1 MKRTNVIACAAA
13 VIMGFSVL
21 SACGQKSDPPVS
33 EAASE
38 TESEGKA
45 DLEKDAKE
53 ETVKAAGKETEEV
66 TAKETESQAEEKIV
80 TGRVDG
86 VERTVVTI
94 SGQDDLEYQIDLKE
108 AKTENSLEVNE
119 GDEIQVTFLDDGS
132 TVKRALSYVMISSTA
147 LEGDRDPVI
156 AGVIV
161 QADGHSVT
169 IEAASQN
176 QYTFSTQIAQL
187 VTGETGLAAGNHVEI
202 TYLDSLEKGTALRV
216 ITEEASGDVEAT
228 YNVMAG
234 RLVSVSDTALD
245 IQADD
250 GSRFTFAVGDS
261 IDVTELEAGQEL
273 EVTYG
278 GSLTRQNATAE
289 DVEER

>member
-1 MKRTNVIACAAA
+1 MKRANVAACITA
-13 VIMGFSVL
+13 VIMSLAVL

-38 TESEGKA
+38 TESEGKTGSG
-45 DLEKDAKE
+45 DLEEDTKE
-53 ETVKAAGKETEEV
+53 ETAEAATV
-66 TAKETESQAEEKIV
+66 KETESQAEEKII

-86 VERTVVTI
+86 IERTVVTI

-108 AKTENSLEVNE
+108 AKTENSLEVSE

-156 AGVIV
+156 AGVII
-161 QADGHSVT
+161 QADGHFVT

-234 RLVSVSDTALD
+234 QLVSVSDAALE

-250 GSRFTFAVGDS
+250 GSRFTFTVGDS

-273 EVTYG
+273 EVTYE
-278 GSLTRQNATAE
+278 GSLTRQNAVAE